1 MTKRENNESK
11 KYRAQEEAVMQR
23 SKDFIDLLAKRG
35 FLEDTQ
41 IKDEQIRKAVKTK
54 KRVMYH
60 NTKLLLER
68 YRDITWMLECFPS
81 NLAAEL
87 DQPLYD
93 LDSLLSAVS
102 AEVGMDNQKLEGRL
116 ESVKKSRMLID
127 RFNEALTVLKKKP
140 GDGDVMYKVLY
151 LSYIVPEKL
160 THEEILYRLG
170 ICSRHY
176 YRLRKDAI
184 NILSMRLWATP
195 ASEMDAWIE
204 ILAIFEST

>member
-1 MTKRENNESK
+1 MSK
-11 KYRAQEEAVMQR
+11 KETNEAKNYREQEEAVMQR
-23 SKDFIDLLAKRG
+23 SKDFIELLAKRG
-35 FLEDTQ
+35 FLEDTR

-184 NILSMRLWATP
+184 NILAMRLWSTP
-195 ASEMDAWIE
+195 ASEMDALIE
-204 ILAIFEST
+204 ILAIFESA

>member
-1 MTKRENNESK
+1 MSKRENNESK

-23 SKDFIDLLAKRG
+23 SKDFIELLAKRG

-87 DQPLYD
+87 DRPLYD